1 MYKTI
6 SPVIS
11 QKQSQQAQLLA
22 SKLNDSKS
30 RKQANI
36 DFLGCL
42 YLIDYFQSI
51 GIRVNSQRSIFRC
64 SKLYKDFEAVDIYCN
79 SHMLYVVTSYGT
91 DYVKI
96 PAMHRQFEMLPEA
109 YVVVDLKIGMR
120 EAEIKGF
127 ITPADFDYAQTDGKY
142 YKFDI
147 NKLTPFDNLLEP
159 LRKYTGIKSSVGKHL
174 DCMKLFV
181 PYIDNKLSDED
192 KKKLINHI
200 LTCETCKKRLIDSIE
215 FDNNAGN
222 LDKYPSVV
230 SKNDLTSKAAFK
242 ARLMKSA
249 AKENEQVKGAIDV
262 IYKNEALSALKDEA
276 FKYKTDF
283 PVKTKKLIMIASVF
297 GLLLLVLLVFAFNI
311 PKRHQTDK
319 NNAKTVQ
326 GEVVNNNGEQ
336 KDIETVS
343 DYEIKIPK
351 LKANIPLMNV
361 SKVSWEVQSEIKN
374 DSQKK
379 FLQSA
384 GKSIRLNL
392 QNDLLL
398 SGSAAVNNKVK
409 FNIRFLRDGSIETIE
424 IAESSGTGAV
434 DKIIQK
440 SIEDTLSFMRPPK
453 GSFVGKRNALTLVIE
468 F

>member
-6 SPVIS
+6 SPVIT
-11 QKQSQQAQLLA
+11 QNQIQQAQLLA
-22 SKLNDSKS
+22 SKLSDSKS

-42 YLIDYFQSI
+42 FLIDYFQSI

-79 SHMLYVVTSYGT
+79 SHMLYVITAYGT

-96 PAMHRQFEMLPEA
+96 PSIHKQYEMFPEA
-109 YVVVDLKIGMR
+109 YVVVDLKIGMK

-127 ITPADFDYAQTDGKY
+127 ITPADFDYAVLEGKY

-147 NKLTPFDNLLEP
+147 NKLTPFENLIEP

-181 PYIDNKLSDED
+181 PYIDNKLNDED

-215 FDNNAGN
+215 FDKNSNE
-222 LDKYPSVV
+222 LDKFPSVAQR
-230 SKNDLTSKAAFK
+230 SDLTSKEAFK
-242 ARLMKSA
+242 RKLNNLSN
-249 AKENEQVKGAIDV
+249 KESEQVKGAIDV
-262 IYKNEALSALKDEA
+262 IYKNQALSALKDETLKLKA
-276 FKYKTDF
+276 DF
-283 PVKTKKLIMIASVF
+283 PVKAKKLIMIASVF
-297 GLLLLVLLVFAFNI
+297 SLLLLVLLVFAFNI
-311 PKRHQTDK
+311 PKAKANK
-319 NNAKTVQ
+319 NNSKTVQ
-326 GEVVNNNGEQ
+326 GEVVQNHKVNNE
-336 KDIETVS
+336 IETVS

-351 LKANIPLMNV
+351 MKANVPMMNV
-361 SKVSWEVQSEIKN
+361 SKVSWEVQNELKN

-409 FNIRFLRDGSIETIE
+409 FNIRFLRDGSIEEIE
-424 IAESSGTGAV
+424 VAESSGTGAV

-453 GSFVGKRNALTLVIE
+453 GSFVGKRNALTLIIE

>member
-1 MYKTI
+1 M
-6 SPVIS
+6 
-11 QKQSQQAQLLA
+11 
-22 SKLNDSKS
+22 
-30 RKQANI
+30 
-36 DFLGCL
+36 
-42 YLIDYFQSI
+42 
-51 GIRVNSQRSIFRC
+51 
-64 SKLYKDFEAVDIYCN
+64 
-79 SHMLYVVTSYGT
+79 
-91 DYVKI
+91 
-96 PAMHRQFEMLPEA
+96 
-109 YVVVDLKIGMR
+109 
-120 EAEIKGF
+120 
-127 ITPADFDYAQTDGKY
+127 
-142 YKFDI
+142 
-147 NKLTPFDNLLEP
+147 
-159 LRKYTGIKSSVGKHL
+159 
-174 DCMKLFV
+174 
-181 PYIDNKLSDED
+181 
-192 KKKLINHI
+192 
-200 LTCETCKKRLIDSIE
+200 
-215 FDNNAGN
+215 
-222 LDKYPSVV
+222 
-230 SKNDLTSKAAFK
+230 
-242 ARLMKSA
+242 
-249 AKENEQVKGAIDV
+249 
-262 IYKNEALSALKDEA
+262 
-276 FKYKTDF
+276 
-283 PVKTKKLIMIASVF
+283 
-297 GLLLLVLLVFAFNI
+297 LVLLVFAFNI
-311 PKRHQTDK
+311 PKRHQADK

>member
-249 AKENEQVKGAIDV
+249 AKENEQVLIFFQFCRQSNQGAAVLPLPLADV
-262 IYKNEALSALKDEA
+262 RNLHHKTPFILHQRDCQPVTAVARREDAFILPRQFPSLLRRRKPQLVRQCQFSHGQRHFFKIPYHAL
-276 FKYKTDF
+276 FRKTF
-283 PVKTKKLIMIASVF
+283 LVLSHKPIISCQAAPLCRCLPNGEQPAVLHRPVQRCHSRNP
-297 GLLLLVLLVFAFNI
+297 LLLLQHRLAPRHLLPFRHPPHIRLPII
-311 PKRHQTDK
+311 P
-319 NNAKTVQ
+319 
-326 GEVVNNNGEQ
+326 VNNHPT
-336 KDIETVS
+336 DPT
-343 DYEIKIPK
+343 
-351 LKANIPLMNV
+351 A
-361 SKVSWEVQSEIKN
+361 
-374 DSQKK
+374 
-379 FLQSA
+379 
-384 GKSIRLNL
+384 
-392 QNDLLL
+392 
-398 SGSAAVNNKVK
+398 
-409 FNIRFLRDGSIETIE
+409 
-424 IAESSGTGAV
+424 
-434 DKIIQK
+434 KIIQVSNVNFSHNCLFYQLIAQNSPFK
-440 SIEDTLSFMRPPK
+440 SLICI
-453 GSFVGKRNALTLVIE
+453 N
-468 F
+468 

>member
-142 YKFDI
+142 I
-147 NKLTPFDNLLEP
+147 
-159 LRKYTGIKSSVGKHL
+159 I
-174 DCMKLFV
+174 C
-181 PYIDNKLSDED
+181 
-192 KKKLINHI
+192 
-200 LTCETCKKRLIDSIE
+200 SI
-215 FDNNAGN
+215 
-222 LDKYPSVV
+222 
-230 SKNDLTSKAAFK
+230 
-242 ARLMKSA
+242 
-249 AKENEQVKGAIDV
+249 
-262 IYKNEALSALKDEA
+262 
-276 FKYKTDF
+276 
-283 PVKTKKLIMIASVF
+283 
-297 GLLLLVLLVFAFNI
+297 
-311 PKRHQTDK
+311 H
-319 NNAKTVQ
+319 
-326 GEVVNNNGEQ
+326 
-336 KDIETVS
+336 
-343 DYEIKIPK
+343 
-351 LKANIPLMNV
+351 
-361 SKVSWEVQSEIKN
+361 
-374 DSQKK
+374 
-379 FLQSA
+379 
-384 GKSIRLNL
+384 
-392 QNDLLL
+392 
-398 SGSAAVNNKVK
+398 
-409 FNIRFLRDGSIETIE
+409 
-424 IAESSGTGAV
+424 
-434 DKIIQK
+434 
-440 SIEDTLSFMRPPK
+440 
-453 GSFVGKRNALTLVIE
+453 
-468 F
+468 